1 VAIDP
6 KHLPEDPKVLQ
17 QMVLDLMAQ
26 LDREFT
32 QRSKIENLLSE
43 LLDAKR
49 NRKSEQLSADQLAL
63 FAAVWQARQE
73 VAETSDTDFGTDDD
87 DDNPQQNG
95 AGEDR
100 RKKSGGRQP
109 LPRHLKRE
117 RIVHDLPEEEK
128 HCQVCHQALRP
139 IGEESSERYEYIPA
153 QLSVTEDVCKKY
165 ACACTV
171 RTATKPPQPIEKSTA
186 GASLLAQVIVGKFVD
201 HLPLHRQEQI
211 FERHGV
217 EISRKTMCGW
227 MLQSADLLN
236 PLYAA
241 AKKILS
247 ESKAI
252 GTDDTGVKV
261 LDRKLPFARTGRI
274 WPYYGDKD
282 HPVILYDY
290 TPTRERAGPEKFLQG
305 YRGYLQADAYGG
317 YDAFFK
323 DPARGLVEVGC
334 MAHAR
339 RHFRKA
345 LESDQT
351 RMGPALLL
359 IAQLYRVEKQAR
371 SVSAEDRLRLRQL
384 QAKPI
389 LNKLHQ
395 YLLDIEAEVLP
406 KSPQGRAVRYALKNW
421 TALTRY
427 SEDGNLEIDNNRVER
442 HPRHRCGSR
451 QLDVFRKRYRRQ
463 DSSCVTQFR
472 SLLPTR
478 QCGSFRLVQGRAL
491 PHSVSSHQSPR
502 RTPPAQLESCSR
514 PIKPPLIC
522 RPSDSLLV
530 ILGPLPLHA
539 DIVRSVSNAI
549 DGGAES
555 PNEH

>member
-1 VAIDP
+1 MAIDP

-26 LDREFT
+26 LAREFT
-32 QRSKIENLLSE
+32 QRSKIETLMHE

-63 FAAVWQARQE
+63 FAEAWQTRQAT
-73 VAETSDTDFGTDDD
+73 AETSNTEPGSD
-87 DDNPQQNG
+87 DDNDSPQHS

-100 RKKSGGRQP
+100 KKNSGGRQP

-128 HCQVCHQALRP
+128 HCQICHQDLRP

-153 QLSVTEDVCKKY
+153 QLTVTEDVCKKY

-186 GASLLAQVIVGKFVD
+186 GASLLAQVIVGKFAD

-227 MLQSADLLN
+227 MAQSADLLN

-241 AKKILS
+241 AKKILF
-247 ESKAI
+247 ESKAV

-351 RMGPALLL
+351 RMGPVLLL

-371 SVSAEDRLRLRQL
+371 SISAEDRLRLRQL

-395 YLLDIEAEVLP
+395 YLLELDAEVLP
-406 KSPQGRAVRYALKNW
+406 KCPQARAVRYALKNW
-421 TALTRY
+421 AALTRY

-442 HPRHRCGSR
+442 TIRGVAVGRGNWMFFGSDAGGKTAAVLRSFVACCQRANVDPFAWFKDVLSRLPSHPINR
-451 QLDVFRKRYRRQ
+451 LAA
-463 DSSCVTQFR
+463 
-472 SLLPTR
+472 LLPHNWASTR
-478 QCGSFRLVQGRAL
+478 A
-491 PHSVSSHQSPR
+491 
-502 RTPPAQLESCSR
+502 
-514 PIKPPLIC
+514 
-522 RPSDSLLV
+522 
-530 ILGPLPLHA
+530 
-539 DIVRSVSNAI
+539 
-549 DGGAES
+549 
-555 PNEH
+555 